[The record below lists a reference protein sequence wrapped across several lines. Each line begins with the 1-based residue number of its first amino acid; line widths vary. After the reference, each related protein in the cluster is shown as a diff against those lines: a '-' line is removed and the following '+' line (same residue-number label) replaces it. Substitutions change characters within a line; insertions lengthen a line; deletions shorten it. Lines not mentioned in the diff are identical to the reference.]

1 MISKDLVRVSRRL
14 ADFVSDFDFMF
25 VNVSVNVLSSVSI
38 PFVSDRVKVIEW
50 SSVGVSV
57 RGMVIVPVSVLEGVD
72 DWVKVSESVRSSEGV
87 AVNVTVVESS
97 SDASPVIVSD
107 NVSSGESVK
116 VSVMVWSCVR
126 TPASTPPPHQR
137 GAEGPRASAAATRAL
152 SLSTGTA
159 ARRCV
164 PWLAAVVAAK
174 R

>member
-1 MISKDLVRVSRRL
+1 MRVFRRL
-14 ADFVSDFDFMF
+14 ADFVSDLDFMF

-57 RGMVIVPVSVLEGVD
+57 RGMVIVPVSVLEGVRSD

-87 AVNVTVVESS
+87 VVNDTVNESS

-116 VSVMVWSCVR
+116 VSVMVWSCV
-126 TPASTPPPHQR
+126 
-137 GAEGPRASAAATRAL
+137 
-152 SLSTGTA
+152 
-159 ARRCV
+159 
-164 PWLAAVVAAK
+164 AVSDKVNVSVK
-174 R
+174 ECERV